1 MWRCAFLYIQYSE
14 AAIRGFL
21 PKNRCRKNRTC
32 TRDHRLDT
40 PTHRHKNGGIY
51 HRTASLFLLVFL
63 FLGGWRQGGWL
74 CCDPQGT
81 PQTKQLMSL
90 GQVQPGGY
98 SGQTSVSPDKAMN
111 LPLRSDNP
119 SAPSRCWGR
128 LKQQRQQQQEGIYHE
143 HHRCDC
149 HIMLS

>member
-1 MWRCAFLYIQYSE
+1 MWTCAFLYIQYSE

-40 PTHRHKNGGIY
+40 PTHRHKMGGIY
-51 HRTASLFLLVFL
+51 HRTASLSLLVFL
-63 FLGGWRQGGWL
+63 FLGGWR
-74 CCDPQGT
+74 PQGT
-81 PQTKQLMSL
+81 PQTCRQATNVRSL

-98 SGQTSVSPDKAMN
+98 GGQTSVSRDKAMN

-119 SAPSRCWGR
+119 SAPSRCRGR
-128 LKQQRQQQQEGIYHE
+128 LKQQQQQQEGIYHQ